1 MVHVVK
7 IIKYTPGGKKPGRV
21 AFELGGKKYNARF
34 EGDATEAREALKPG
48 VEYPLA
54 LSVRAEGKV
63 DYSDDNKASFRV
75 AKASDDGD
83 RVAVNG
89 RTWDSISHDA
99 IALETEPS
107 VALKLSE
114 PQFATDFRGGSWLVA
129 QGILCA
135 TLPEDHHD

>member
-7 IIKYTPGGKKPGRV
+7 IIKYKQRRV

-34 EGDATEAREALKPG
+34 EGDSAQAREVLKPG

-54 LSVRAEGKV
+54 LTVDAEGKV
-63 DYSDDNKASFRV
+63 DYSDDFKASFRV
-75 AKASDDGD
+75 AKAAEDGD

-89 RTWDSISHDA
+89 RTWDSISHEA
-99 IALETEPS
+99 VALETDPS
-107 VALKLSE
+107 VALRLRE

-129 QGILCA
+129 QGVLCA